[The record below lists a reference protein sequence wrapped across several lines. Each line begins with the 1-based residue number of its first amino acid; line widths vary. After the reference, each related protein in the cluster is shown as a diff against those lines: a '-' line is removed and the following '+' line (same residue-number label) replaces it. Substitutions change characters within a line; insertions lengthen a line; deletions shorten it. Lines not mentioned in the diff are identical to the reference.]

1 MLQKEEN
8 ITLAPSSAT
17 LIAPLDGLRGLA
29 ALIVIVSHFSNETL
43 LWNGLLGKGAGQTAV
58 MLFFIL
64 SGFLMSYL
72 HINQPFTAA
81 NVKQYALRRI
91 ARVYPL
97 FLIAALLPLILLD
110 IHFPGGIAMN
120 TITTFPEYLRQI
132 ALIDRGALVFWTIRI
147 ELLFYVAFIGIW
159 MLHRSLKRSWATAA
173 LLLAAIAFLRVRNYN
188 FQIEFFAHVH
198 YFLFGVLSALAL
210 RQGSKFK
217 NPLLATVSLLLLAA
231 TPLTYPMVWVALLH
245 HAPIAQSDVLMV
257 SWRSDIVAIL
267 LITLFN
273 FMLRDGRWLS
283 ALLSSRPARWLGKVS
298 YSIYLLHYFVLSAL
312 LSLLPKTVPIALQFA
327 ACLILILVVSE
338 LSNRFVERPLQRLVL
353 LLPQRLAWP
362 RRLQIAPQAAD

>member
-1 MLQKEEN
+1 MSQKKVN
-8 ITLAPSSAT
+8 LNPTASSAT

-64 SGFLMSYL
+64 SGFLMAYL

-97 FLIAALLPLILLD
+97 FLIAALLPLILLY
-110 IHFPGGIAMN
+110 IHFPGGIAMD

-147 ELLFYVAFIGIW
+147 ELLFYVVFIGIW
-159 MLHRSLKRSWATAA
+159 LLHRSLKRSWATAA
-173 LLLAAIAFLRVRNYN
+173 LLLAAIAILRARNYN
-188 FQIEFFAHVH
+188 FEIEFFAHVH

-312 LSLLPKTVPIALQFA
+312 LSLLPKTMPIALRFA

-353 LLPQRLAWP
+353 SLPQRLAWP